1 MMTSEVLCSYFPGP
15 LQLPISSS
23 QPTHV
28 TVAAEL
34 EPEHPPPPPPSQQ
47 LWDHPL
53 TSSSSAPLL
62 HGPVAVAEKAN
73 AATAAAVAASASGVG
88 GVPPAPGIQMK
99 FVENLIK
106 DSQEE
111 LW

>member
-1 MMTSEVLCSYFPGP
+1 M
-15 LQLPISSS
+15 
-23 QPTHV
+23 
-28 TVAAEL
+28 TVAEAEQ
-34 EPEHPPPPPPSQQ
+34 PPPPQCRDHS
-47 LWDHPL
+47 HPL
-53 TSSSSAPLL
+53 ISSSSAPLL
-62 HGPVAVAEKAN
+62 HGPVAVAEGN
-73 AATAAAVAASASGVG
+73 AAIAAAASG

>member
-1 MMTSEVLCSYFPGP
+1 M
-15 LQLPISSS
+15 
-23 QPTHV
+23 
-28 TVAAEL
+28 
-34 EPEHPPPPPPSQQ
+34 
-47 LWDHPL
+47 
-53 TSSSSAPLL
+53 
-62 HGPVAVAEKAN
+62 AEKAN